1 MIDFAALERPAS
13 PNTYLVCD
21 ADLTSAKPDR
31 DAPHFAL
38 APEGLRDIFLK
49 IIVEEPRVTRAAAD
63 EASLHY
69 AFVQRTAL
77 LRFADDVDV
86 KFALAEE
93 SGSRVCVYS
102 RSRIGWSDLG
112 TNRKR
117 VETWLSK
124 LDAAVKGSAP

>member
-21 ADLTSAKPDR
+21 ADLTSATPDR
-31 DAPHFAL
+31 DAPRFAL
-38 APEGLRDIFLK
+38 SPEALRDVFLEM
-49 IIVEEPRVTRAAAD
+49 IDDEPRLTRAAFD
-63 EASLHY
+63 EASLHC

-77 LRFADDVDV
+77 LRFADDIDV
-86 KFALAEE
+86 KFAAAEG
-93 SGSRVCVYS
+93 GSRLCVYS

-124 LDAAVKGSAP
+124 LDAAVKRSAP